1 MSKRFV
7 TAFAA
12 SLLVAVALL
21 ATPAAAQDT
30 DYPPPPPPDDQQDP
44 GQPPPEVDYGRPVE
58 VPPPPPVA
66 QQCAP
71 CEQRQSPPAIAHHG
85 LLLLG
90 YVGMN
95 VFAGKGILDDSA
107 AAVSLSVGPGLRL
120 GGLVGMHVTPWISVN
135 GEFTVDFM
143 NTDDQ
148 YGYWVTGGR
157 RFVLALSPLVHLAAS
172 SSGSVEAAIGP
183 KLGMR
188 FLSMTSHSSE
198 VFSAR
203 GYMVGLN
210 AGVFVRGGTV
220 MLGGLVSF
228 ELSRTSQACRDQ
240 NYSEGSGTCG
250 TDTSSVPFERVA
262 SVSGSILF

>member
-1 MSKRFV
+1 MSNAFITRAAAVFV
-7 TAFAA
+7 VFG
-12 SLLVAVALL
+12 LV
-21 ATPAAAQDT
+21 ATPAAAQDNG
-30 DYPPPPPPDDQQDP
+30 YPPPPPDE
-44 GQPPPEVDYGRPVE
+44 QPEPAQLPPEVEYGQPIPPA
-58 VPPPPPVA
+58 PPPAGQA

-71 CEQRQSPPAIAHHG
+71 CEQRQSPPAVAHHG

-107 AAVSLSVGPGLRL
+107 AAISLNLGPGLRL
-120 GGLVGMHVTPWISVN
+120 GGMVGVHVTPWISVN
-135 GEFTVDFM
+135 GELTLDFL
-143 NTDDQ
+143 NTDDP
-148 YGYWVTGGR
+148 YGYWVTGGKR
-157 RFVLALSPLVHLAAS
+157 YVLALSPLFHLAAN

-188 FLSMTSHSSE
+188 YLSLSSHQWDS
-198 VFSAR
+198 FTAR
-203 GYMVGLN
+203 GYMVGFN

-240 NYSEGSGTCG
+240 NYSAGEPCG
-250 TDTSSVPFERVA
+250 FDTTSTPFERVI
-262 SVSGSILF
+262 SLSGSILF